1 MLNNTNSISLY
12 ISFSFGELN
21 TVIDW
26 CKKNCQ
32 SDWKFDYD
40 GHSSEELLRPPDAH
54 GSRYIFKFDNDEDAT
69 LFILRW
75 K

>member
-1 MLNNTNSISLY
+1 MLNNTSSISLY
-12 ISFSFGELN
+12 IRFGELK
-21 TVIDW
+21 TVIEW
-26 CKKNCQ
+26 CEKNCQ

-40 GHSSEELLRPPDAH
+40 GRSSQELLRTPPIH
-54 GSRYIFKFDNDEDAT
+54 GSNYLFKFDNDEDAT